1 MICKW
6 CGSAMKR
13 GDNKCGRCGKGAAP
27 LSSCG
32 GFYDLVPSAKPA
44 VPVAVPGQTKGEGK
58 NLMSLI
64 LAGICVLL
72 AILLLWAVFT
82 NSSLKG
88 QIADLEEDLE
98 DIRSSQNDEQGVE
111 PPEGTEDL
119 SGTDEST
126 GTVPSTSLA
135 DEQMSLLGQK
145 EVKAEL
151 KLEHSKNSYEI
162 AADACS
168 EELACRSSDGEIV
181 LSTAD
186 DAEGRGM
193 VLYFQ
198 ADETMFSI
206 RCGEVDA
213 SIFGESA
220 EGFRLAS
227 VFAGEEELTELL
239 NKDKEEKDESAE
251 ETEDQEDSQE
261 NAAIEMKWKQL
272 QHAMKQKKISTRT
285 PITCTFVR
293 ETAEGG
299 SLTIVISG
307 ILLPADN

>member
-44 VPVAVPGQTKGEGK
+44 APVAVPGQTKEEGK
-58 NLMSLI
+58 NPMTLI

-72 AILLLWAVFT
+72 AILLLWAVFA

-88 QIADLEEDLE
+88 QIADLEEELDDLT
-98 DIRSSQNDEQGVE
+98 SQNEGQGVE
-111 PPEGTEDL
+111 PPEGTEGPT
-119 SGTDEST
+119 GTNEST
-126 GTVPSTSLA
+126 GTVPSTGLA
-135 DEQMSLLGQK
+135 DEVASLLGQK

-151 KLEHSKNSYEI
+151 KLERVENDYKVI
-162 AADACS
+162 PGACS
-168 EELACRSSDGEIV
+168 EELACRSSDGEVI
-181 LSTAD
+181 LTTAD
-186 DAEGRGM
+186 DAEGRSM

-198 ADETMFSI
+198 ADEAVFSI
-206 RCGEVDA
+206 RCGEVDTA
-213 SIFGESA
+213 IFGQSA
-220 EGFRLAS
+220 EGFRLVS
-227 VFAGEEELTELL
+227 VFAGAEELTELL
-239 NKDKEEKDESAE
+239 SKDEE
-251 ETEDQEDSQE
+251 EEGEPDGKTEDQEGSQE
-261 NAAIEMKWKQL
+261 DAAIEMKWKQL
-272 QHAMKQKKISTRT
+272 QRAMKQKKIPTKA